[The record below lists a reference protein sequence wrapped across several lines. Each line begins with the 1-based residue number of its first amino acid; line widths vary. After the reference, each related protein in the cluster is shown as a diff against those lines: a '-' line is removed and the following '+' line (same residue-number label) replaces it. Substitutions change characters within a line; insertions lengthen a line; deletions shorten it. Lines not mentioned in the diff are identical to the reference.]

1 MGATYQLFERWMAA
15 KGHASLR
22 AAADALGV
30 SKQGPTDW
38 KKGHNASAHVVER
51 MCKDLGE
58 DPVPVILEAF
68 AEAARDADAK
78 RALQRLAKRFKGP
91 ALALALGA
99 LPLMAPSASQAST
112 LRPDGHSS
120 SAGVFI
126 MRTRHRSKTAAH
138 GFGHVLR
145 PSRKRRRGTWKT
157 HPPAFRCSA

>member
-38 KKGHNASAHVVER
+38 KNGHNASAHVVER

-68 AEAARDADAK
+68 AEAARDAEAK
-78 RALQRLAKRFKGP
+78 RALQRLAKRFRGA
-91 ALALALGA
+91 ALAIALGA
-99 LPLMAPSASQAST
+99 LPLMTPSASQARSCGLT
-112 LRPDGHSS
+112 SYSLCALR
-120 SAGVFI
+120 SASRRVK
-126 MRTRHRSKTAAH
+126 RPVRHVRRFPKRSYPTWNTYRHA
-138 GFGHVLR
+138 
-145 PSRKRRRGTWKT
+145 SRL
-157 HPPAFRCSA
+157 SA